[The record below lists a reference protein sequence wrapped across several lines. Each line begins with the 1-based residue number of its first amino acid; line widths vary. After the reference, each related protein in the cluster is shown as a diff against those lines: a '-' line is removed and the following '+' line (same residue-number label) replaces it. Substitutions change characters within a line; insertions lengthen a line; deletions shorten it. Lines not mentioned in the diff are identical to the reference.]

1 MLPYNITNIG
11 KWNKTGTTMGIRTNI
26 EHLIIAYFL
35 GINGDCLIFN
45 HLSKE
50 SDIYTT
56 AMNCPIPAIFGTK
69 HEQNK
74 SSFFSY

>member
-35 GINGDCLIFN
+35 GIMVI
-45 HLSKE
+45 
-50 SDIYTT
+50 
-56 AMNCPIPAIFGTK
+56 A
-69 HEQNK
+69 
-74 SSFFSY
+74 